1 MGVLMRHPDSGG
13 TYDAQPSQVP
23 HLQESGWQVAE
34 GQTEQGEVW
43 PAEVRRF
50 EGQPPVRMRHPQVAD
65 EITVAESAR
74 PHHAAQGWLVVE
86 DAVEEAGVGSWIQE
100 VAFEDYTVEQLR
112 DEARAVGVMVSG
124 TKAELIERLRAMQ
137 QAPAE
142 AGQSTKEA

>member
-1 MGVLMRHPDSGG
+1 MAIRMTHPESGG

-23 HLQESGWQVAE
+23 HLQETGWQVAP

-43 PAEVRRF
+43 PAEVQRF

-74 PHHAAQGWLVVE
+74 PHHAAQGWLVI
-86 DAVEEAGVGSWIQE
+86 DAEPAAEPESEPKPTRRRRNQQQEE
-100 VAFEDYTVEQLR
+100 
-112 DEARAVGVMVSG
+112 
-124 TKAELIERLRAMQ
+124 

-142 AGQSTKEA
+142 AGQTTKEA